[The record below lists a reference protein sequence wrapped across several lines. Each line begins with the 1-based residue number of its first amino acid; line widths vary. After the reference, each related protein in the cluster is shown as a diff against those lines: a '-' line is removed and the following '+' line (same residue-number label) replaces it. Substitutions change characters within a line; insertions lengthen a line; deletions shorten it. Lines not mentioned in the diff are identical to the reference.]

1 MNKRE
6 LTKKI
11 KEIIALKEESLRMLK
26 EALTNPNVRK
36 VYDNYS
42 SQLGVFQ
49 DILAALQGNPAYLN
63 IHAIKY

>member
-11 KEIIALKEESLRMLK
+11 KEIIALKEESLSMLK
-26 EALTNPNVRK
+26 EDLSNPNIRK